1 MVVFLSD
8 NIRKM
13 RIASGMNQVELAK
26 MLGVSKQCVSNWEN
40 DKAYPDLH
48 TLVGISDKF
57 NITLDV
63 LLKED
68 ERMIESIDRE
78 RISGGE
84 VERERT
90 IIDSFTGAG
99 TGILLS
105 CVWAAES
112 VQKLIVL
119 IIGLGLISI
128 GWYKKY
134 KYDKKILEYVE
145 REER

>member
-1 MVVFLSD
+1 MRLGKRIFD
-8 NIRKM
+8 IRKSHGLTQEEFANM
-13 RIASGMNQVELAK
+13 FSVTRQA
-26 MLGVSKQCVSNWEN
+26 VSNWEN

-48 TLVGISDKF
+48 TLVEISDKF

-63 LLKED
+63 LVKED
-68 ERMIESIDRE
+68 ERMIESIDKE

-112 VQKLIVL
+112 VQKIIVL

>member
-1 MVVFLSD
+1 MRFGKRIYD
-8 NIRKM
+8 IRKSHGLTQEEFANM
-13 RIASGMNQVELAK
+13 FSVTRQA
-26 MLGVSKQCVSNWEN
+26 VSNWEN

-112 VQKLIVL
+112 VQKIIVL

>member
-1 MVVFLSD
+1 MRLGKRIYD
-8 NIRKM
+8 IRKSNGLTQEQFANM
-13 RIASGMNQVELAK
+13 FSVTRQA
-26 MLGVSKQCVSNWEN
+26 VSNWEN

-48 TLVGISDKF
+48 TLVEISNQF

-68 ERMIESIDRE
+68 ERMIESIDKE
-78 RISGGE
+78 RISGRE
-84 VERERT
+84 IEREKT

-112 VQKLIVL
+112 VQKIIVL
-119 IIGLGLISI
+119 LVGLGLISI
-128 GWYKKY
+128 GWFKKY

-145 REER
+145 KNL

>member
-1 MVVFLSD
+1 MRIGKRICD
-8 NIRKM
+8 IRKLHGLTQEEFANM
-13 RIASGMNQVELAK
+13 FSVTRQA
-26 MLGVSKQCVSNWEN
+26 VSNWEN

-48 TLVGISDKF
+48 TLVEISNQF

-68 ERMIESIDRE
+68 ERMIKSIDNE
-78 RISGGE
+78 RISGRE
-84 VERERT
+84 IERERT

-112 VQKLIVL
+112 VQKIIVL
-119 IIGLGLISI
+119 LVGLGLISI
-128 GWYKKY
+128 GWFEKY
-134 KYDKKILEYVE
+134 KYDKKVLEYINLNNKDV
-145 REER
+145 

>member
-1 MVVFLSD
+1 MRLGKRIYD
-8 NIRKM
+8 IRKSNGLTQEEFANM
-13 RIASGMNQVELAK
+13 FSVTRQA
-26 MLGVSKQCVSNWEN
+26 VSNWEN

-48 TLVGISDKF
+48 TLVEISNQF

-68 ERMIESIDRE
+68 ERMIESIDKE
-78 RISGGE
+78 RISGRE
-84 VERERT
+84 IEREKT

-112 VQKLIVL
+112 VQKIIVL
-119 IIGLGLISI
+119 LVGLGLISI
-128 GWYKKY
+128 GWFKKY

-145 REER
+145 KNL

>member
-1 MVVFLSD
+1 MRLGKRIVD
-8 NIRKM
+8 IRKSNGLTQEEFANM
-13 RIASGMNQVELAK
+13 FSVTRQA
-26 MLGVSKQCVSNWEN
+26 VSNWEN

-48 TLVGISDKF
+48 TLVEISDKF

-63 LLKED
+63 LVKED
-68 ERMIESIDRE
+68 ERMIESIDKE

-90 IIDSFTGAG
+90 IVDSFTGAG

>member
-1 MVVFLSD
+1 MRLGKRIFD
-8 NIRKM
+8 IRKSNGLTQEEFANM
-13 RIASGMNQVELAK
+13 FSVTRQA
-26 MLGVSKQCVSNWEN
+26 VSNWEN

-63 LLKED
+63 LVKED
-68 ERMIESIDRE
+68 KRMIESIDKE
-78 RISGGE
+78 RLTGKEI
-84 VERERT
+84 ERERT
-90 IIDSFTGAG
+90 IIDSFAGAG

-112 VQKLIVL
+112 VQKMVVL
-119 IIGLGLISI
+119 LAGLGLISI
-128 GWYKKY
+128 GWFKKY

-145 REER
+145 NDNIQ

>member
-1 MVVFLSD
+1 MRLGKRIYD
-8 NIRKM
+8 IRKSNGLTQEEFANM
-13 RIASGMNQVELAK
+13 FSVTRQA
-26 MLGVSKQCVSNWEN
+26 VSNWEN

-48 TLVGISDKF
+48 TLVEISNQF

-68 ERMIESIDRE
+68 ERMIESIDKE
-78 RISGGE
+78 RISGRE
-84 VERERT
+84 IERERT

-112 VQKLIVL
+112 VQKIVVLIV
-119 IIGLGLISI
+119 GLGLISI

-134 KYDKKILEYVE
+134 KYDKKILEYIE

>member
-1 MVVFLSD
+1 MRLGKRIYDF
-8 NIRKM
+8 RKSNGLTQEEFANM
-13 RIASGMNQVELAK
+13 FSVTRQA
-26 MLGVSKQCVSNWEN
+26 VSNWEN

-48 TLVGISDKF
+48 TLVEISNQF

-68 ERMIESIDRE
+68 ERMIVSIDKE
-78 RISGGE
+78 RISGRE
-84 VERERT
+84 IEREKS

-112 VQKLIVL
+112 VQKIIVL
-119 IIGLGLISI
+119 LVGLGLISI
-128 GWYKKY
+128 GWFKKY

-145 REER
+145 KNL

>member
-1 MVVFLSD
+1 MRLGKRICD
-8 NIRKM
+8 IRKSNGLTQEEFANM
-13 RIASGMNQVELAK
+13 FSVTRQA
-26 MLGVSKQCVSNWEN
+26 VSNWEN

-48 TLVGISDKF
+48 TLVEISNQF

-68 ERMIESIDRE
+68 ERMIESIDKE
-78 RISGGE
+78 RISGRE

-112 VQKLIVL
+112 VQKIIVL
-119 IIGLGLISI
+119 LVGLGLISI
-128 GWYKKY
+128 GWFKKY

-145 REER
+145 KNL

>member
-1 MVVFLSD
+1 MRLGKRIFD
-8 NIRKM
+8 IRK
-13 RIASGMNQVELAK
+13 SHELTQEEFAN
-26 MLGVSKQCVSNWEN
+26 MFSVTRQAVSNWEN

-48 TLVGISDKF
+48 TLVEISNQF

-68 ERMIESIDRE
+68 EKMIESIDKE
-78 RISGGE
+78 RISGRE
-84 VERERT
+84 IERERR

-112 VQKLIVL
+112 VQKIIVL
-119 IIGLGLISI
+119 LVGLGLISI
-128 GWYKKY
+128 GWFKKY
-134 KYDKKILEYVE
+134 KYDKKILEYVGKE
-145 REER
+145 II

>member
-1 MVVFLSD
+1 MRLGKRIYD
-8 NIRKM
+8 IRKSNGLTQEEFANM
-13 RIASGMNQVELAK
+13 FSVTRQA
-26 MLGVSKQCVSNWEN
+26 VSNWEN

-48 TLVGISDKF
+48 TLVEISNQF

-68 ERMIESIDRE
+68 ERMIESIDKE
-78 RISGGE
+78 RISGRE
-84 VERERT
+84 IEREKT

-112 VQKLIVL
+112 VLK
-119 IIGLGLISI
+119 IIGKRLNFS
-128 GWYKKY
+128 
-134 KYDKKILEYVE
+134 
-145 REER
+145 R

>member
-1 MVVFLSD
+1 MRLGKRIYD
-8 NIRKM
+8 IRKSNGLTQEEFANM
-13 RIASGMNQVELAK
+13 FSVTRQA
-26 MLGVSKQCVSNWEN
+26 VSNWEN

-48 TLVGISDKF
+48 TLVEISNQF

-68 ERMIESIDRE
+68 ERMIESIDKE
-78 RISGGE
+78 RISGRE
-84 VERERT
+84 IEREKT

-112 VQKLIVL
+112 VQKIIVL
-119 IIGLGLISI
+119 LVGLGLISI
-128 GWYKKY
+128 GWFKKY
-134 KYDKKILEYVE
+134 KYDKKILQYVE
-145 REER
+145 KGNIK

>member
-1 MVVFLSD
+1 MRLGKRIYD
-8 NIRKM
+8 IRKSNGLTQEEFANM
-13 RIASGMNQVELAK
+13 FSVTRQA
-26 MLGVSKQCVSNWEN
+26 VSNWEN

-78 RISGGE
+78 RISGRE
-84 VERERT
+84 IERERT
-90 IIDSFTGAG
+90 IIDSLTGAG
-99 TGILLS
+99 TGVLFS
-105 CVWAAES
+105 CVWSANS
-112 VQKLIVL
+112 VQKIVVLIV
-119 IIGLGLISI
+119 GLGLISI

>member
-1 MVVFLSD
+1 MRLGKRIC
-8 NIRKM
+8 NIRKAHGLTQEEFANM
-13 RIASGMNQVELAK
+13 FSVTRQA
-26 MLGVSKQCVSNWEN
+26 VSNWEN

-48 TLVGISDKF
+48 TLVEISNQF

-68 ERMIESIDRE
+68 EKMIESIDKE
-78 RISGGE
+78 RISGRE
-84 VERERT
+84 IERERR

-112 VQKLIVL
+112 VQKIIVL
-119 IIGLGLISI
+119 LVGLGLISI
-128 GWYKKY
+128 GWFKKY
-134 KYDKKILEYVE
+134 KYDKKILEYVGKE
-145 REER
+145 II

>member
-1 MVVFLSD
+1 MRLGKRICD
-8 NIRKM
+8 IRKSNGLTQEEFANM
-13 RIASGMNQVELAK
+13 FSVTRQA
-26 MLGVSKQCVSNWEN
+26 VSNWEN

-48 TLVGISDKF
+48 TLVEISNQF

-68 ERMIESIDRE
+68 ERMIESIDKE
-78 RISGGE
+78 RISGRE
-84 VERERT
+84 IERERT

-112 VQKLIVL
+112 VQKIIVL
-119 IIGLGLISI
+119 LVGLGLISI
-128 GWYKKY
+128 GWFKKY

-145 REER
+145 KENI

>member
-1 MVVFLSD
+1 MRLGKRIYD
-8 NIRKM
+8 IRKSNGLTQEEFANM
-13 RIASGMNQVELAK
+13 FSVTRQA
-26 MLGVSKQCVSNWEN
+26 VSNWEN

-48 TLVGISDKF
+48 TLVEISNQF

-68 ERMIESIDRE
+68 ERMIESIDKE
-78 RISGGE
+78 RISGRE
-84 VERERT
+84 IERERT

-112 VQKLIVL
+112 VQKIIVL
-119 IIGLGLISI
+119 LVGLGLISI
-128 GWYKKY
+128 GWFKKY

-145 REER
+145 KNL

>member
-1 MVVFLSD
+1 MRLGKRICD
-8 NIRKM
+8 IRKSHGLTQEEFANM
-13 RIASGMNQVELAK
+13 FSVTRQA
-26 MLGVSKQCVSNWEN
+26 VSNWEN

-48 TLVGISDKF
+48 TLVEISNQF

-68 ERMIESIDRE
+68 ERMIESIDKE
-78 RISGGE
+78 RISGRE
-84 VERERT
+84 IERERT

-112 VQKLIVL
+112 VQKIIVL
-119 IIGLGLISI
+119 LVGLGLISI
-128 GWYKKY
+128 GWFKKY

-145 REER
+145 KENIY

>member
-1 MVVFLSD
+1 MRLGKRIYD
-8 NIRKM
+8 IRKSHGLTQEEFANM
-13 RIASGMNQVELAK
+13 FSVTRQA
-26 MLGVSKQCVSNWEN
+26 VSNWEN

-48 TLVGISDKF
+48 TLVEISNQF

-68 ERMIESIDRE
+68 KKMIETMDKE
-78 RISGGE
+78 RISGRE
-84 VERERT
+84 IERERT

-112 VQKLIVL
+112 VQKIVVLIV
-119 IIGLGLISI
+119 GLGLISI
-128 GWYKKY
+128 GWFKKY

>member
-1 MVVFLSD
+1 MRLGKRICD
-8 NIRKM
+8 IRKSNGLTQEEFANM
-13 RIASGMNQVELAK
+13 FSVTRQA
-26 MLGVSKQCVSNWEN
+26 VSNWEN

-48 TLVGISDKF
+48 TLVEISNQF

-68 ERMIESIDRE
+68 ERMIESIDKE
-78 RISGGE
+78 RISGRE
-84 VERERT
+84 IERERT

-112 VQKLIVL
+112 IQKIIVL
-119 IIGLGLISI
+119 LVGLGLISI
-128 GWYKKY
+128 GWFKKY

-145 REER
+145 KENIY

>member
-1 MVVFLSD
+1 MRLGKRIFD
-8 NIRKM
+8 IRKSHGLTQEEFANM
-13 RIASGMNQVELAK
+13 FSVTRQA
-26 MLGVSKQCVSNWEN
+26 VSNWEN

-48 TLVGISDKF
+48 TLVEISNQF

-68 ERMIESIDRE
+68 ERMIESIDKE
-78 RISGGE
+78 RISGRE
-84 VERERT
+84 IERERT

-112 VQKLIVL
+112 VQKIIVL
-119 IIGLGLISI
+119 LVGLGLISI
-128 GWYKKY
+128 GWFKKY

-145 REER
+145 KNL

>member
-1 MVVFLSD
+1 MRLGKRIYD
-8 NIRKM
+8 IRKLHGLTQEEFANM
-13 RIASGMNQVELAK
+13 FSVTRQA
-26 MLGVSKQCVSNWEN
+26 VSNWEN

-78 RISGGE
+78 RISGRE
-84 VERERT
+84 IERERT
-90 IIDSFTGAG
+90 IIDSLTGAG
-99 TGILLS
+99 TGVLFS
-105 CVWAAES
+105 CVWSANS
-112 VQKLIVL
+112 VQKIVVLIV
-119 IIGLGLISI
+119 GLGLISI

>member
-1 MVVFLSD
+1 MRIGKRIFD
-8 NIRKM
+8 IRKSHKLTQEEFANM
-13 RIASGMNQVELAK
+13 FCVTRQA
-26 MLGVSKQCVSNWEN
+26 VSNWEN
-40 DKAYPDLH
+40 DKSYPDLH
-48 TLVGISDKF
+48 TLVEISNQF

-68 ERMIESIDRE
+68 ERMVESIDKE
-78 RISGGE
+78 RITGRE
-84 VERERT
+84 IERERT

-112 VQKLIVL
+112 IQKIIVL
-119 IIGLGLISI
+119 LIGLGLIFI

-134 KYDKKILEYVE
+134 TYDKKILEFVE
-145 REER
+145 REEL

>member
-1 MVVFLSD
+1 MRLGKRIY
-8 NIRKM
+8 NIRKLHGLTQEEFANM
-13 RIASGMNQVELAK
+13 FSVTRQA
-26 MLGVSKQCVSNWEN
+26 VSNWEN

-48 TLVGISDKF
+48 TLVEISNQF

-68 ERMIESIDRE
+68 ERMIESIDNERLSGRE
-78 RISGGE
+78 IDH
-84 VERERT
+84 ERT

-99 TGILLS
+99 TGIFLS

-112 VQKLIVL
+112 VQKIVVLIV
-119 IIGLGLISI
+119 GLGLISI
-128 GWYKKY
+128 GWFKKY

-145 REER
+145 KENIY

>member
-1 MVVFLSD
+1 MRLGKRICD
-8 NIRKM
+8 IRKSHGLTQEEFANM
-13 RIASGMNQVELAK
+13 FSVTRQA
-26 MLGVSKQCVSNWEN
+26 VSNWEN

-48 TLVGISDKF
+48 TLVEISDKF

-68 ERMIESIDRE
+68 ERMIESIDKE
-78 RISGGE
+78 RISGRE
-84 VERERT
+84 IERERT

-112 VQKLIVL
+112 VQKIIVL
-119 IIGLGLISI
+119 LVGLGLISI
-128 GWYKKY
+128 GWFKKY

-145 REER
+145 KENI

>member
-1 MVVFLSD
+1 MRLGKRIFD
-8 NIRKM
+8 IRKSHGLTQEEFANM
-13 RIASGMNQVELAK
+13 FSVTRQA
-26 MLGVSKQCVSNWEN
+26 VSNWEN

-48 TLVGISDKF
+48 TLVEISDKF

-63 LLKED
+63 LVKED

-78 RISGGE
+78 RISGRDI
-84 VERERT
+84 ERERT

-112 VQKLIVL
+112 VQKIVVL
-119 IIGLGLISI
+119 GVGLGLISI
-128 GWYKKY
+128 GWFKKY

-145 REER
+145 R

>member
-1 MVVFLSD
+1 MRLGKRIF
-8 NIRKM
+8 NIRK
-13 RIASGMNQVELAK
+13 SHELTQEEFAN
-26 MLGVSKQCVSNWEN
+26 MFSVTRQAVSNWEN

-48 TLVGISDKF
+48 TLVEISNQF

-68 ERMIESIDRE
+68 EKMIESIDKE
-78 RISGGE
+78 RISGRE
-84 VERERT
+84 IERERR

-112 VQKLIVL
+112 VQKIIVL
-119 IIGLGLISI
+119 LVGLGLISI
-128 GWYKKY
+128 GWFKKY

-145 REER
+145 KEII

>member
-1 MVVFLSD
+1 MRLGKRIFD
-8 NIRKM
+8 IRK
-13 RIASGMNQVELAK
+13 SHELTQEEFAN
-26 MLGVSKQCVSNWEN
+26 MFSVTRQAVSNWEN

-48 TLVGISDKF
+48 TLVEISNQF

-68 ERMIESIDRE
+68 EKMIESIDKE
-78 RISGGE
+78 RISGRE
-84 VERERT
+84 IERERR

-112 VQKLIVL
+112 VQKIIVL
-119 IIGLGLISI
+119 LVGLGLISI
-128 GWYKKY
+128 GWFKKY

-145 REER
+145 KEII